1 MIGAID
7 SMRILITGGAGFIGS
22 NIAERLLFLGHEVTV
37 LDDLSTGKME
47 NLRALTDHPLFAFRQ
62 GSILDLPLLREL
74 ITSHRIE
81 RICHQAARPSVARS
95 IDDPLA
101 THEVNITG
109 TLNVLKAAHE
119 TRCLRVVAAS
129 SSSIYGNTAV
139 LPKNEEMHYRP
150 RSPYAASKVAG
161 ELYLQVFH
169 IVYGLQ
175 TVGLRYFNV
184 YGPRQDPNSHYAAVI
199 PKFIRLALNGEPLP
213 IEGDGEQTRDFTYID
228 DVVNA
233 NVSALTAPELHGE
246 SVNIG
251 FGERTSIRSLAETI
265 IRQTR
270 SASKIECH
278 DPRPGDVRD
287 SLADVSLAKSLLGYK
302 PMYGL
307 ADGLIATIDWYRANL
322 NRQSETHKSH
332 NTN

>member
-1 MIGAID
+1 
-7 SMRILITGGAGFIGS
+7 
-22 NIAERLLFLGHEVTV
+22 
-37 LDDLSTGKME
+37 ME
-47 NLRALTDHPLFAFRQ
+47 NLRALMGHPRFSFSQ
-62 GSILDLPLLREL
+62 GSILDLSLLREL
-74 ITSHRIE
+74 NKSRRIE

-101 THEVNITG
+101 THEVNVTG

-119 TRCLRVVAAS
+119 AQCQRVVAAS

-139 LPKNEEMHYRP
+139 LPKQEEMHYRP

-169 IVYGLQ
+169 AVYRLQ

-213 IEGDGEQTRDFTYID
+213 IEGDGAQTRDFTYID

-233 NVSALTAPELHGE
+233 NVLALTAPELHGE
-246 SVNIG
+246 AVNIG
-251 FGERTSIRSLAETI
+251 FGEQTSIRSLAETI
-265 IRQTR
+265 IQQTR
-270 SASKIECH
+270 SSSKIVYQG
-278 DPRPGDVRD
+278 PRPGDVRD
-287 SLADVSLAKSLLGYK
+287 SLADISLAKNLLGYK
-302 PMYGL
+302 PMYRL
-307 ADGLIATIDWYRANL
+307 ADGLTATIDWYRKIL
-322 NRQSETHKSH
+322 
-332 NTN
+332 

>member
-1 MIGAID
+1 
-7 SMRILITGGAGFIGS
+7 MRILITGGAGFIGS
-22 NIAERLLFLGHEVTV
+22 NITERLLSLGYEVTV

-47 NLRALTDHPLFAFRQ
+47 NLRSLTGHPGFTFHQ

-74 ITSHRIE
+74 IRERRIE

-119 TRCLRVVAAS
+119 AQCQRVTAAS

-139 LPKNEEMHYRP
+139 LPKREDMHYRP

-169 IVYGLQ
+169 AVYGLQ

-199 PKFIRLALNGEPLP
+199 PKFIRLALHGEPLP
-213 IEGDGEQTRDFTYID
+213 IEGDGGQTRDFTYID

-233 NVSALTAPELHGE
+233 NVLALTAPELRGE

-251 FGERTSIRSLAETI
+251 FGEQTSIRSLAETI
-265 IRQTR
+265 IRLT
-270 SASKIECH
+270 SSSSKIECR

-287 SLADVSLAKSLLGYK
+287 SLADISLAKNLLGYK
-302 PMYGL
+302 PGCRL
-307 ADGLIATIDWYRANL
+307 SDGLMPTIDWYRANL
-322 NRQSETHKSH
+322 NQPSEVQESRRAR
-332 NTN
+332 

>member
-1 MIGAID
+1 
-7 SMRILITGGAGFIGS
+7 MRILITGGAGFIGS
-22 NIAERLLFLGHEVTV
+22 NIAERLLSLGHEVTV
-37 LDDLSTGKME
+37 LDDLSTGKMQ
-47 NLRALTDHPLFAFRQ
+47 NLSAFMGHPRFEFRQ
-62 GSILDLPLLREL
+62 GSILDLPLVREL
-74 ITSHRIE
+74 IKRRQIE

-109 TLNVLKAAHE
+109 TLNILKAAHE
-119 TRCLRVVAAS
+119 TGCLRVVAAS

-139 LPKNEEMHYRP
+139 LPKREDMHYRP

-169 IVYGLQ
+169 AVYGLQ

-213 IEGDGEQTRDFTYID
+213 IEGDGAQTRDFTFIE

-233 NVSALTAPELHGE
+233 NVLALTVPELRGE

-251 FGERTSIRSLAETI
+251 FGEKTSIRSLAENI
-265 IRQTR
+265 IRQTH
-270 SASKIECH
+270 SSSKIQH
-278 DPRPGDVRD
+278 RDPRPGDVKD
-287 SLADVSLAKSLLGYK
+287 SLADISLAASLLGYQPK
-302 PMYGL
+302 VRL
-307 ADGLIATIDWYRANL
+307 SEGLIATIDWYRANTEQAV
-322 NRQSETHKSH
+322 QSSS
-332 NTN
+332 N

>member
-1 MIGAID
+1 VIGKVD
-7 SMRILITGGAGFIGS
+7 RMRILITGGAGFIGS
-22 NIAERLLFLGHEVTV
+22 NIAERLLFLDHEVTV
-37 LDDLSTGKME
+37 LDDLSTGKMR
-47 NLRALTDHPLFAFRQ
+47 NLSAFMGHPRFEFNQ
-62 GSILDLPLLREL
+62 GSILDLPLIREL
-74 ITSHRIE
+74 IKRRQIE

-109 TLNVLKAAHE
+109 TLNILKAAHE
-119 TRCLRVVAAS
+119 TGCLRVVAAS

-139 LPKNEEMHYRP
+139 LPKREDMHYRP
-150 RSPYAASKVAG
+150 RSPYAASKAAG

-169 IVYGLQ
+169 AVYGLQ

-213 IEGDGEQTRDFTYID
+213 IEGDGAQTRDFTFIE

-233 NVSALTAPELHGE
+233 NVLALTAPELRGE

-251 FGERTSIRSLAETI
+251 FGEQTSIRSLAENI

-270 SASKIECH
+270 SSSKIQYR
-278 DPRPGDVRD
+278 DPRPGDVKD
-287 SLADVSLAKSLLGYK
+287 SLADISLATSLLGYQPK
-302 PMYGL
+302 YRL
-307 ADGLIATIDWYRANL
+307 SEGLIAAIDWYRAYTEQAV
-322 NRQSETHKSH
+322 QSSS
-332 NTN
+332 N

>member
-1 MIGAID
+1 
-7 SMRILITGGAGFIGS
+7 MRILITGGAGFIGS
-22 NIAERLLFLGHEVTV
+22 NIAERLLSLGHEVTV
-37 LDDLSTGKME
+37 LDDLSTGKMQ
-47 NLRALTDHPLFAFRQ
+47 NLSAFMGHPRFEFRQ
-62 GSILDLPLLREL
+62 GSILDLPLVREL
-74 ITSHRIE
+74 IKRRQIE

-109 TLNVLKAAHE
+109 TLNILKAAHE
-119 TRCLRVVAAS
+119 TGCLRVVAAS

-139 LPKNEEMHYRP
+139 LPKREDMHYRP

-169 IVYGLQ
+169 AVYGLQ

-213 IEGDGEQTRDFTYID
+213 IEGDGAQTRDFTFIK

-233 NVSALTAPELHGE
+233 NVLALTVPELRGE

-251 FGERTSIRSLAETI
+251 FGEKTSIRSLAENI
-265 IRQTR
+265 IRQTH
-270 SASKIECH
+270 SSSKIQH
-278 DPRPGDVRD
+278 RDPRPGDVKD
-287 SLADVSLAKSLLGYK
+287 SLADISLAASLLGYQPK
-302 PMYGL
+302 VRL
-307 ADGLIATIDWYRANL
+307 SEGLIATIDWYRANTEQAV
-322 NRQSETHKSH
+322 QSSS
-332 NTN
+332 N